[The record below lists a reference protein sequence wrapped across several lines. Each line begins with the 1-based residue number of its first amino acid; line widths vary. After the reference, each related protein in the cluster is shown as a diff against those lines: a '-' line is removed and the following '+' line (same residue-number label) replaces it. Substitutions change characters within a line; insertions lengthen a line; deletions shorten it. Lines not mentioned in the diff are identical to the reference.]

1 MVEELPKSR
10 PSHVYRPFR
19 RRTLPGATP
28 GSVVVDP
35 KGTSPTIHVTCYGPV
50 NYREQTLTNLDE
62 LAECLGKEPVTW
74 IHVDG
79 LGDAKVLHELATRF
93 HIHPLALED
102 VVNVH
107 QRAKVDEYEGHLFIV
122 ARMVS
127 LEQTLRS
134 EQISIFLGPNF
145 VLTFLEDPGDCFD
158 PVRERLKK
166 GHGRLRLTG
175 PDYLVYSL
183 LDAII
188 DAYFPVLE
196 EYGNRLDDLENQEL
210 ETRNASLISH
220 IHHVRRELLYLRKS
234 IWPCR
239 ETIGLLLRDYPQQ
252 FKDETRVYLRDCY
265 DHTVQII
272 EVAEMYRDMCSDLR
286 DFYFT
291 MISNRTNDIMKVLTI
306 MSTIFIPLTFIAGVY
321 GMNFDYM
328 PELRWRW
335 GYQLTLAGMA
345 LIGLA
350 LVGYFWHRGWIF
362 DGSLEVLPKKWHR
375 REKPPDGEND

>member
-1 MVEELPKSR
+1 MVEELPKAR
-10 PSHVYRPFR
+10 QSHVYRPFR

-28 GSVVVDP
+28 GSIVVDP
-35 KGTSPTIHVTCYGPV
+35 AATSPTIHVTCYGPV
-50 NYREQTLTNLDE
+50 DYREQTLVSFEE
-62 LAECLGKEPVTW
+62 LAPCLDKEPVTW

-79 LGDAKVLHELATRF
+79 LGDASILRKLAERF
-93 HIHPLALED
+93 QIHPLALED

-107 QRAKVDEYEGHLFIV
+107 QRAKVEEYDGQLFIV

-127 LEQTLRS
+127 LAQSLRS
-134 EQISIFLGPNF
+134 EQISIFLGPNY

-166 GHGRLRLTG
+166 GHGRLRQTG

-196 EYGNRLDDLENQEL
+196 GYGNRLDEIENQEL
-210 ETRNASLISH
+210 EARNATLISH

-234 IWPCR
+234 IWPLR

-291 MISNRTNDIMKVLTI
+291 MIGNRTNEIMKVLTV
-306 MSTIFIPLTFIAGVY
+306 MSSIFIPLTFIVGVY

-328 PELRWRW
+328 PELRSRW
-335 GYQLTLAGMA
+335 GYPLTLAGMA
-345 LIGLA
+345 FIGLSF
-350 LVGYFWHRGWIF
+350 VGYFWHKGWIF
-362 DGSLEVLPKKWHR
+362 DGPIEETPRRKRL
-375 REKPPDGEND
+375 REKPRKDEND